1 MQAENDHNV
10 AAALARDLDG
20 EARYLYRRL
29 LGGEASAELLGH
41 YRCAHRDLIE
51 LRDIGAAQRRTLDII
66 VSRQLDATGIEPWLR
81 GGTSPHALAIKL
93 RLLAYLGE
101 CVAAHP
107 RFSRRTASLSG
118 ALVDLF
124 LRMLAALFSLLRGYL
139 QKTRHGLL

>member
-1 MQAENDHNV
+1 MQSERD
-10 AAALARDLDG
+10 AAAAGVPQVDLDG

-41 YRCAHRDLIE
+41 YRCAHRDLNE
-51 LRDIGAAQRRTLDII
+51 LRDIGAAQRRTLSII
-66 VSRQLDATGIEPWLR
+66 VSRQLDAAGIEPWLR
-81 GGTSPHALAIKL
+81 GGASPHALAVKL
-93 RLLAYLGE
+93 HLLAYLGE

-107 RFSRRTASLSG
+107 RFNRRTASLSG
-118 ALVDLF
+118 AFADLF

>member
-1 MQAENDHNV
+1 MRSESDE
-10 AAALARDLDG
+10 AAAGAPAVDLDG

-29 LGGEASAELLGH
+29 LGGEASADLLGY
-41 YRCAHRDLIE
+41 YRCAHRDLNE

-81 GGTSPHALAIKL
+81 GGPSPHALAIKL

-107 RFSRRTASLSG
+107 RFNRRTTSLS
-118 ALVDLF
+118 AAFVDLG
-124 LRMLAALFSLLRGYL
+124 LGMLVALLSLLRGYL